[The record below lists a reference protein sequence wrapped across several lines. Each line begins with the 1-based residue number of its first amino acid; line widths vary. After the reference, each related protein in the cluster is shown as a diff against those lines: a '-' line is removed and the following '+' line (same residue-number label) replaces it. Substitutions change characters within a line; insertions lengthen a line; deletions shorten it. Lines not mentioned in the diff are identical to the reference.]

1 MTTNDAVE
9 IAKFP
14 PDTLKTLL
22 RNSSLRADY
31 GALVAACLLRMAGE
45 KAFEH
50 HELAPF
56 LSEAKARVTAEDIA
70 QSQREQAELL
80 ADRAKWSNK

>member
-1 MTTNDAVE
+1 VTANDAVE

-14 PDTLKTLL
+14 PDMLKTLL

-31 GALVAACLLRMAGE
+31 RAEVAACLLRMSGE
-45 KAFEH
+45 KPFEH

-56 LSEAKARVTAEDIA
+56 LSEAQARVTAEDIA
-70 QSQREQAELL
+70 QSQREQAELF
-80 ADRAKWSNK
+80 ADRAKWSSK